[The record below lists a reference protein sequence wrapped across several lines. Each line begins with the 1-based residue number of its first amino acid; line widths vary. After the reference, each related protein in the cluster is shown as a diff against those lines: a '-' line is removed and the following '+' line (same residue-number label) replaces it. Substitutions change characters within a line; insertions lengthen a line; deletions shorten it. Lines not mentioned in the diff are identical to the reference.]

1 MEIGK
6 DTFVIL
12 EYRLKLDDG
21 SYIKGDPE
29 SGMASL
35 NYIVGYDQL
44 LPALEQRLLGVAEG
58 SQVDLVIPC
67 EEAFGAHQADLVEHR
82 DFQDYPLGKELTVG
96 KWVVA
101 LNESTKAQYSY
112 FVKEKSE
119 DAVVL
124 DFNHPLAGK
133 SLNYTIRVVKV
144 RPATAEELAYLRPCQ
159 TDQGTPQTAQ

>member
-12 EYRLKLDDG
+12 EYTIRLEDG
-21 SYIKGDPE
+21 SYVKGDPDN
-29 SGMASL
+29 GPTSL
-35 NYIVGYDQL
+35 NFIAGYDEI
-44 LPALEQRLLGVAEG
+44 LPALEQHLLGLAEG
-58 SQVDLVIPC
+58 AQLDLMLPPH
-67 EEAFGAHQADLVEHR
+67 EAFGEIQPHLIERRSFQDFPTGKDLV
-82 DFQDYPLGKELTVG
+82 VG

-101 LNESTKAQYSY
+101 VNDATKAQYSY

-133 SLNYTIRVVKV
+133 TLYYAIKVVKV
-144 RPATAEELAYLRPCQ
+144 RPASAEELAYLRPCQ
-159 TDQGTPQTAQ
+159 TT

>member
-6 DTFVIL
+6 DAFVIL

-21 SYIKGDPE
+21 SYVKGDPE
-29 SGMASL
+29 SGSASL

-58 SQVDLVIPC
+58 SQVDLVIPS
-67 EEAFGAHQADLVEHR
+67 EEAFGAHQAHLVER
-82 DFQDYPLGKELTVG
+82 RYFQDYPLGKDLTAG

-101 LNESTKAQYSY
+101 LNDTTKAQYSY

-133 SLNYTIRVVKV
+133 SLYYSIKVVKV

-159 TDQGTPQTAQ
+159 TAQTPAETAQ